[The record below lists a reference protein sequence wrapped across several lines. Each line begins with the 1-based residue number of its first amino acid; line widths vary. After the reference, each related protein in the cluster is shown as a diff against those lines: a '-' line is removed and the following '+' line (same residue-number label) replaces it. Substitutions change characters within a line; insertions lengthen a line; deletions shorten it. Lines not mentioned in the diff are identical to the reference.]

1 MTEESWFDSR
11 QGEVFSFLPDI
22 ETGSGAHP
30 DFIHSVHVALSLR
43 VKRTERE
50 TDNLHLSNA
59 EVKTAWSCTSSP
71 TYAFVAYKRTTLL
84 LLLPLNSFQHHFKDD
99 SRKIQKNSTR
109 HEESRA
115 QHCHRPEIIYAEPID
130 TSDSVLT
137 VKNPTRC
144 NSVSKF
150 YYSLF

>member
-22 ETGSGAHP
+22 QTGSGAHP
-30 DFIHSVHVALSLR
+30 AFIHSVHVALLSGI
-43 VKRTERE
+43 KRTGRE
-50 TDNLHLSNA
+50 NDNLHLFNTV
-59 EVKTAWSCTSSP
+59 VKTAWSCTSSP

-84 LLLPLNSFQHHFKDD
+84 LLLPLNTFQYHFKGD
-99 SRKIQKNSTR
+99 SYKIQKNSTR
-109 HEESRA
+109 REESRA
-115 QHCHRPEIIYAEPID
+115 QHCHRPEIIYAVSID
-130 TSDSVLT
+130 TPDLVLT

-144 NSVSKF
+144 NIVSRF